1 VQQGYSIGGTV
12 STESSTGTTFEN
24 SQETGQTTTHNSVDI
39 DTNELGGESATE
51 IGFELFGADSS
62 ETITIAYN
70 HVWETDTED
79 GTEGSTTTG
88 STNGGDSSYTSGT
101 ESMTQQDFTSS
112 VTVTLNPPQGY
123 TCYVSVG
130 IASCRGSVTV
140 NSPITY
146 PSGMVLFDFGDGGA
160 CFQQSLQTDG
170 TCASTSRYF
179 YVPINVLL
187 NGFTPASVT
196 DNINVAVRSAGRY
209 VEHCDAPTTVGD
221 GGNSTTQQP
230 VNYDTAYVPTLTCPK
245 NLGVKTGCSV
255 VMEDYLG
262 EGIITGDTGVW
273 AQKAVTYTQSP
284 GPATNV
290 SFGQQYITF
299 NASTPYQTSS
309 CTSLLQVVPPFSATF
324 SPAIDQ
330 IALPQSG
337 ADLVGAQYTVGY
349 VGSCDDSQ
357 YGACTIKNITSL
369 STPGFTWKRTSAQGN
384 PIQTFNFGNGGG
396 GWPESDQLTFNI
408 QCTDVYGNTGGVQ
421 TYQKVYRND
430 VATQTITANTATYTF
445 QSMTKYLFTSIST
458 LYTSQITPLVT
469 VDLNTA
475 TIYTK
480 TSYTGTQ
487 TLTQYGA
494 ASHTGTTT
502 STRTI
507 TTVPTT
513 ARVTQR
519 TTVSPTPPTTTLSVT
534 RADTSLRSTTTTLA
548 RATSTVSLTPTLTR
562 VVTQTLCGA
571 IVHARSVGPE
581 ERAIHSTTTVTD
593 ASRTYTLTDFTNTA
607 TMTNSGTTVSTDYN
621 DWATTTLQK
630 TSTVYDPFDT
640 TYVTTIF
647 YAQSTRVLAAFTNY
661 STRVRTSIKTS
672 TATSTRTVVSSIPQK
687 TATTVSLFFGIM
699 RDLMLTSSSF
709 RLS

>member
-1 VQQGYSIGGTV
+1 MQQGYSIGGTV

-179 YVPINVLL
+179 YVPVNVLL
-187 NGFTPASVT
+187 NGFLPASIT
-196 DNINVAVRSAGRY
+196 DNINVAVRAAGRY

-230 VNYDTAYVPTLTCPK
+230 LQYDTAYVPTLTCPK

-262 EGIITGDTGVW
+262 EGIVTGDTGVW
-273 AQKAVTYTQSP
+273 SQKAVSYTQTA

-299 NASTPYQTSS
+299 NASTPYQTKS

-621 DWATTTLQK
+621 DWATTTLQR
-630 TSTVYDPFDT
+630 TSTVYDPFET
-640 TYVTTIF
+640 TYVTTIL
-647 YAQSTRVLAAFTNY
+647 YAQSTRVLAAFTNF
-661 STRVRTSIKTS
+661 STRVRTSTRTS
-672 TATSTRTVVSSIPQK
+672 TATSTRTVVSSIPQR
-687 TATTVSLFFGIM
+687 TATNVSLLCQKM
-699 RDLMLTSSSF
+699 PT
-709 RLS
+709 

>member
-1 VQQGYSIGGTV
+1 MHPFSNSVQQGYSIGGTV
-12 STESSTGTTFEN
+12 STESSSGTTFEN
-24 SQETGQTTTHNSVDI
+24 SRETGQTTTHNSVDI
-39 DTNELGGESATE
+39 DTDELGGASATE
-51 IGFELFGADSS
+51 IGFSLFGSELK

-70 HVWETDTED
+70 HVWQTETED
-79 GTEGSTTTG
+79 GSEDSTTIG
-88 STNGGDSSYTSGT
+88 SSNGGENSYTSGT

-112 VTVTLNPPQGY
+112 VTVTLNPPHGY

-130 IASCRGSVTV
+130 IASCKGSVTV
-140 NSPITY
+140 NSPITF

-160 CFQQSLQTDG
+160 CFQQNLQADG
-170 TCASTSRYF
+170 TCEQLSRYF
-179 YVPINVLL
+179 YVPVNVLL
-187 NGFTPASVT
+187 NGFLPASIT
-196 DNINVAVRSAGRY
+196 DNINVAVRAAGRY

-230 VNYDTAYVPTLTCPK
+230 LQYDTAYVPTLTCPK

-262 EGIITGDTGVW
+262 EGIVTGDTGVW
-273 AQKAVTYTQSP
+273 SQKAVSYTQTA

-299 NASTPYQTSS
+299 NASTPYQTKS

-324 SPAIDQ
+324 SPALDQ

-396 GWPESDQLTFNI
+396 GWPEYDQLTFNI

-458 LYTSQITPLVT
+458 MYTSVVVPLVT
-469 VDLNTA
+469 IDLNTA
-475 TIYTK
+475 TVYTR
-480 TSYTGTQ
+480 TSYTGTR
-487 TLTQYGA
+487 TLTQFGA
-494 ASHTGTTT
+494 ASRTGTTT
-502 STRTI
+502 STRTV

-519 TTVSPTPPTTTLSVT
+519 TTVSPTPLTTTLSVT
-534 RADTSLRSTTTTLA
+534 RANTTRISTTTTLA
-548 RATSTVSLTPTLTR
+548 RATSTISLTPTLTR
-562 VVTQTLCGA
+562 TVTQTLCGS
-571 IVHARSVGPE
+571 IVRPRSAGPE

-593 ASRTYTLTDFTNTA
+593 GSRTYTLTDYTRTA
-607 TMTNSGTTVSTDYN
+607 TLINSGTLVSTNYN
-621 DWATTTLQK
+621 DWATTTLQR
-630 TSTVYDPFDT
+630 TSTVYDPFET
-640 TYVTTIF
+640 TYVTTIL
-647 YAQSTRVLAAFTNY
+647 YAQSTRVLAAFTNF
-661 STRVRTSIKTS
+661 STRVRTSTRTS
-672 TATSTRTVVSSIPQK
+672 TATSTRTVVSSIPQR
-687 TATTVSLFFGIM
+687 TATNVSLLCQKM
-699 RDLMLTSSSF
+699 PT
-709 RLS
+709 